1 MDDKTSAIDPVG
13 RPSDP
18 ARTRASGEA
27 APEAG
32 HANEARRKLIDELI
46 QTGVPAVAAAQA
58 GTHGGRWLA
67 SLYIVIPLLAVSLLF
82 GLRETTGSK
91 ENASADGGRPVTGT
105 SGGPNEELAVGAEN
119 ISFDTDTLTLKTGTQ
134 TVIHFENRDGPSVQH
149 NVAIYENSDA
159 QDPIFQG
166 DIIPGDTDADYE
178 FTAPPSGEYFFRCDI
193 HPSMNG
199 TVVVES

>member
-18 ARTRASGEA
+18 ARTRAPGEP

-105 SGGPNEELAVGAEN
+105 AGGPNEELAVGAEN
-119 ISFDTDTLTLKTGTQ
+119 ISFDTDTLTLKNRSPNGHSFRESRRPEHSTQ
-134 TVIHFENRDGPSVQH
+134 RRHLREL
-149 NVAIYENSDA
+149 
-159 QDPIFQG
+159 
-166 DIIPGDTDADYE
+166 
-178 FTAPPSGEYFFRCDI
+178 RCPRP
-193 HPSMNG
+193 HLPR
-199 TVVVES
+199 